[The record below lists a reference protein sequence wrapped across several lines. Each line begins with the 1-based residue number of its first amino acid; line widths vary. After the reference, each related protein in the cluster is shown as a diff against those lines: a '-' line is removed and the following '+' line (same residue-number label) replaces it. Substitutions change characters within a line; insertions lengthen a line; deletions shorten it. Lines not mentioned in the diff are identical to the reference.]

1 MAIYKAKCHNAI
13 CTLVSASPSLESL
26 YNLKSKKIIGHK
38 LLSQFHKTELPEIN
52 VIDMNNFK
60 PSSKSWISKQIYDE
74 TLKNLKDK
82 NQVLFFKSSRVRTNK
97 NLCQLSCSGAVSSLC
112 C

>member
-1 MAIYKAKCHNAI
+1 MADWY
-13 CTLVSASPSLESL
+13 LEDRGRL
-26 YNLKSKKIIGHK
+26 YNQPKKTCALYVK
-38 LLSQFHKTELPEIN
+38 KELPEIK

-82 NQVLFFKSSRVRTNK
+82 NQVLFFFCKINYQ
-97 NLCQLSCSGAVSSLC
+97 NC
-112 C
+112 